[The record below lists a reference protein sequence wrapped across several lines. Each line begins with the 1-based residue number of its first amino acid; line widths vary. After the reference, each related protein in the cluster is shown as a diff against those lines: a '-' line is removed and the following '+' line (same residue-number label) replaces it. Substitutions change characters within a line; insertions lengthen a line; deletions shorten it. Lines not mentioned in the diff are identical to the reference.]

1 MQCIKELSRNIKD
14 EVKDADKYAKLAL
27 EYKEKDKALADTY
40 YTLAGEE
47 LKHLEMLHNQVT
59 RLIANYKATKG
70 EPPAAMLAVYE
81 YLHEEMIE
89 CVAEVKVKLGMYKG
103 A

>member
-1 MQCIKELSRNIKD
+1 MLCIKELSRHIK
-14 EVKDADKYAKLAL
+14 EEANDADKYVTLAL
-27 EYKEKDKALADTY
+27 EYKEKDRALADTY

-47 LKHLEMLHNQVT
+47 LKHLDMLHAQVT
-59 RLIANYKATKG
+59 RIISSYRATKG
-70 EPPAAMLAVYE
+70 EPPAPMMAIYE

-89 CVAEVKVKLGMYKG
+89 NVAEVKVKLGMYKG